1 MAEKASHR
9 IRDRV
14 ASHSH
19 AWRYVLQGLCILII
33 GFFAWTGFHGD
44 INRWVAA
51 AAMILFGALL
61 VTSFVLDARAMRQD
75 LKDITVGEQ
84 SLPLADTLLANIP
97 DPIILIDRRMMV
109 FEVND
114 AAHDLLPTL
123 RKGFPLSFSLR
134 NPDVL
139 GGIDQVLRSG
149 GSVKVH
155 HIEKI
160 PTERAF
166 ELQISLLRGT
176 EQWVLLFFRDL
187 TSSRRLEQMRVDF
200 IANVSHELRTPLAS
214 VIGFIETLQGPARD
228 DSAARTK
235 FLAVMLEQSRRMT
248 RLIDDL
254 LSLSRIE
261 LHVHLPPRNPLD
273 LSNVIREIVTALTP
287 HAKENGAS
295 LSLDISDGPF
305 LIDGD
310 RDEMLRVAE
319 NLIENAV
326 KYGGDGGNIDIA
338 LRAIPAEEGMAAQVE
353 LTVRDY
359 GAGIAPEHLPR
370 LTERFYRTDTD
381 ASRKKGG
388 TGLGLAIVK
397 HIVARHRGKLQ
408 IESEMGKGSL
418 FRVLIPARKESK
430 PSEETLS
437 VSG

>member
-1 MAEKASHR
+1 MVEKAAQQKKGRS
-9 IRDRV
+9 
-14 ASHSH
+14 ASLH
-19 AWRYVLQGLCILII
+19 WRHILHGLCIAII
-33 GFFAWTGFHGD
+33 VFFAWTGLHGD
-44 INRWVAA
+44 INRWVAGA
-51 AAMILFGALL
+51 AVILFGALL
-61 VTSFVLDARAMRQD
+61 VASLVLDARAIRQD
-75 LKDITVGEQ
+75 KRNYEIAAQ

-97 DPIILIDRRMMV
+97 DPIILIDRRMVV
-109 FEVND
+109 FEAND

-149 GSVKVH
+149 GTVKVH
-155 HIEKI
+155 HIEKL

-166 ELQISLLRGT
+166 ELQISLLRGA

-228 DSAARTK
+228 DSAARTR
-235 FLAVMLEQSRRMT
+235 FLGVMLEQSRRMT

-261 LHVHLPPRNPLD
+261 LHVHMPPQTTLD
-273 LSNVIREIVTALTP
+273 LSNVIREIVTALSA
-287 HAKENGAS
+287 HAKENGAVI
-295 LSLDISDGPF
+295 SLDIEDGAY
-305 LIDGD
+305 LINGD

-326 KYGGDGGNIDIA
+326 KYGGDGGRIDVT
-338 LRAIPAEEGMAAQVE
+338 LRSLPAEEGMAAQVE

-359 GAGIAPEHLPR
+359 GAGIAPQHLPR
-370 LTERFYRTDTD
+370 LTERFYRADTDT
-381 ASRKKGG
+381 SRRKGG

-397 HIVARHRGKLQ
+397 HIVARHRGRLQ
-408 IESEMGKGSL
+408 IESELGKGTL
-418 FRVLIPARKESK
+418 FRVLIPARKE
-430 PSEETLS
+430 PAVAEEPKADQLS
-437 VSG
+437 